1 MEGENFT
8 SLFTKS
14 LTSLYS
20 QDTENAFGE
29 DSKTYDSDIM
39 ICNPSG
45 SLSPVEDGNYHR
57 LGPPQQGQYNT
68 GYQNMRNN
76 FGFYE
81 NRQSN
86 CEPSVV
92 QELGSGQ
99 ERTNSFR

>member
-8 SLFTKS
+8 SIFTKS

-20 QDTENAFGE
+20 QDTENTFGE
-29 DSKTYDSDIM
+29 DSKTFDSDIM
-39 ICNPSG
+39 VCTPNS
-45 SLSPVEDGNYHR
+45 SMEDGNYQR
-57 LGPPQQGQYNT
+57 MGPPPPSQYNA
-68 GYQNMRNN
+68 GYPSMRNN

-92 QELGSGQ
+92 QELGAGQ
-99 ERTNSFR
+99 DRSNSFR